1 MNVKEGDLAIQ
12 IKSAAGNEGRI
23 VTVGKFLGRHEY
35 FDGPYENCWFVKF
48 QGWAHIRTKQGII
61 KDSTDSGIIP
71 DSWLKPISGLPD
83 DVDVDTEV
91 PVAA

>member
-23 VTVGKFLGRHEY
+23 VTVGKFLGNHKFY
-35 FDGPYENCWFVKF
+35 NGPYENCWFVKF
-48 QGWAHIRTKQGII
+48 QSLANTRSRLGLTENA
-61 KDSTDSGIIP
+61 TDSGIIP
-71 DSWLKPISGLPD
+71 DSWLKPISGLPEGV
-83 DVDVDTEV
+83 DVDVEV